1 MMSVSVISWR
11 YFLCVVAAVNITA
24 LFLSAI
30 TLSRRPHVLSPEAYA
45 IPRVQLFLSAVYV
58 FGCAFRSAFPVFD
71 VPRICVIDS
80 WLSSV
85 MIGRSVATVAELCFA
100 AQWALMLHET
110 SRATDSVVGNIA
122 SVALVPLIAIAEA
135 CSWYSVLTTSNIGH
149 VAEESIWGFSVALL
163 VASLVTIWP
172 RCTAARRRLLLAC
185 CIAGSIYV
193 AYMFLVDVPMY
204 WSRWIADEAS
214 GRYYMSVAQGA
225 RDVSVRWV
233 VSHRWQDW
241 KTEMVWM
248 SLYFSVA
255 VWISIALVHASQA
268 GTRIAAGRNPPPSG
282 GGGRQFWAWP
292 PSAAKQPFPP
302 CAHNTTTVSRFPQP
316 VTPTVN

>member
-1 MMSVSVISWR
+1 MSVSVISWR
-11 YFLCVVAAVNITA
+11 YLLCVVAVVNIAA

-30 TLSRRPHVLSPEAYA
+30 VLNRRSHVLSPEAYA
-45 IPRVQLFLSAVYV
+45 TRRAQMFLSTVYV
-58 FGCAFRSAFPVFD
+58 LGCAFRSAFPVFD

-80 WLSSV
+80 WMSSV
-85 MIGRSVATVAELCFA
+85 MIGRSVATVAELCFV
-100 AQWALMLHET
+100 AQWALMLRET
-110 SRATDSVVGNIA
+110 SRAADSVVGNIA

-163 VASLVTIWP
+163 VASLAAIWP
-172 RCTAARRRLLLAC
+172 RCTAARRPLLLAC

-204 WSRWIADEAS
+204 WSRWIADEVS
-214 GRYYMSVAQGA
+214 GRYYMNIAQGA

-241 KTEMVWM
+241 KSEVVWM

-255 VWISIALVHASQA
+255 VWISIALVHASQP
-268 GTRIAAGRNPPPSG
+268 GTRIAAGQRKPLSSILPLG
-282 GGGRQFWAWP
+282 IRTRAERWI
-292 PSAAKQPFPP
+292 
-302 CAHNTTTVSRFPQP
+302 
-316 VTPTVN
+316 